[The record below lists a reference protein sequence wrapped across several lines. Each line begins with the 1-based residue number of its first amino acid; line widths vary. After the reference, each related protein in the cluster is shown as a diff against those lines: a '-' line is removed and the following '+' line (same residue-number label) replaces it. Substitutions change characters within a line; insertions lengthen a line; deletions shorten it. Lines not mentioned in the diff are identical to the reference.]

1 MFSLLPYIPIFFR
14 LKSAKKKKMFL
25 CDIFK
30 IVLLP
35 MKTVF
40 INLKKGMSELGVWF
54 AAKQTTHICT
64 TFDKTNF

>member
-1 MFSLLPYIPIFFR
+1 
-14 LKSAKKKKMFL
+14 MFL

-40 INLKKGMSELGVWF
+40 INLKKGMSELGIWL
-54 AAKQTTHICT
+54 AAKHTTHICT

>member
-1 MFSLLPYIPIFFR
+1 
-14 LKSAKKKKMFL
+14 MFL
-25 CDIFK
+25 CDIFE